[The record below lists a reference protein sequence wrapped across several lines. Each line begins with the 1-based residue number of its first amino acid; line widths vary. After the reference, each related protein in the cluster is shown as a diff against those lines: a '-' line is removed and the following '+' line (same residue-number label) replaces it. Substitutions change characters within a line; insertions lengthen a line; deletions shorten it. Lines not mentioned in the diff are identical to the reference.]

1 MDRIKV
7 ISEDLASKIAAG
19 EVIENQASIVKE
31 LVENSIDAKA
41 TKIEISLIDAGFQL
55 IQVIDNGIGMSKNDL
70 LISTYPHATSKISES
85 YDLFNISSLGF
96 RGEALASIT
105 SIARLIISSNDSNSD
120 GYVYQVNEYKL
131 KEGYANKGTKVEVY
145 NLFYNVP
152 ARFKYLK
159 SQTSELAN
167 IIDFVSKVALSNPNI
182 AFSLS
187 NDDKLLL
194 KTNGNND
201 IIEIISKIYS
211 LDIANNMEEISFGN
225 NDFKVHGYISNK
237 HVTRSNK
244 NAITISINNRI
255 INNKELV
262 NAIINSYATYL
273 MERRYPIVMLNIEM
287 DYQLIDV
294 NIHPAKLEVKV
305 SKILDLISLIE
316 DSIRNHFLI
325 KQQEFI
331 KKINND
337 KQEELDFVYK
347 NISNV
352 EYNHISEEVINDE
365 KIIYSEKESKNKS
378 TNLTNDNDAINHN
391 LESKPLISTSKISFN
406 VIGQYNASYILAS
419 NEKGLHL
426 IDQHAAMERINY
438 EKIKQSTLE
447 RNYDYYDLISPI
459 VLELNLASKTK
470 ILSFFDDFKALGLEL
485 EQLSNNDLIIRRIP
499 NWIELNRAK
508 EYIDNIVNMIFS
520 LDRIDINKVKK
531 DDLILASCK
540 MSLKA
545 NTYLSLSEQ
554 QTLLNELVLYN
565 DYDHCPH
572 GRPIIISF
580 TLKDIEKLFKRIV

>member
-7 ISEDLASKIAAG
+7 ISDDLASKIAAG

-31 LVENSIDAKA
+31 LVENSIDAKSS
-41 TKIEISLIDAGFQL
+41 KIDISLIDSGFQL
-55 IQVIDNGIGMSKNDL
+55 IQVVDDGIGMSKNDL

-105 SIARLIISSNDSNSD
+105 SIARLIISSNDLESD
-120 GYVYQVNEYKL
+120 GYVYHVNEYKL

-159 SQTSELAN
+159 SHTSELAN
-167 IIDFVSKVALSNPNI
+167 IIDYVSKVALANPHI

-187 NDDKLLL
+187 NDDKVLLS
-194 KTNGNND
+194 TNGNND

-211 LDIANNMEEISFGN
+211 LDIASNMEAIKFENS
-225 NDFKVHGYISNK
+225 DFKVSGYISNK
-237 HVTRSNK
+237 HATRSNK
-244 NAITISINNRI
+244 NAITIAINNRI
-255 INNKELV
+255 ISNKEII
-262 NAIINSYATYL
+262 NAILNGYSTYL
-273 MERRYPIVMLNIEM
+273 MENRYPIVVFNIEM

-305 SKILDLISLIE
+305 SKILDLITLIE
-316 DSIRNHFLI
+316 NSIREHLML

-331 KKINND
+331 KKVEED
-337 KQEELDFVYK
+337 KQSEIEFVYQ
-347 NISNV
+347 NIANINFDHV
-352 EYNHISEEVINDE
+352 SEPVVNNNPVKET
-365 KIIYSEKESKNKS
+365 KYSS
-378 TNLTNDNDAINHN
+378 TIT
-391 LESKPLISTSKISFN
+391 FN
-406 VIGQYNASYILAS
+406 VIGQYNASYIIAS

-438 EKIKQSTLE
+438 EKIKKATL
-447 RNYDYYDLISPI
+447 NKDYYYQELITPI
-459 VLELNLASKTK
+459 VLELNLANKTK
-470 ILSFFDDFKALGLEL
+470 ILSFKDAFKSLGLEL
-485 EQLSNNDLIIRRIP
+485 EQFSNNDLIIRRVP
-499 NWIELNRAK
+499 NWIDLNRAN
-508 EYIDNIVNMIFS
+508 EYIDNIVDMIFS
-520 LDRIDINKVKK
+520 LEKIDINKIKK

-545 NTYLSLSEQ
+545 NTYLSINEQ
-554 QTLLNELVLYN
+554 QALLDELLLYD

-572 GRPIIISF
+572 GRPIIITF
-580 TLKDIEKLFKRIV
+580 TLNDIEKLFKRIV